1 MKKIFRGDSMAV
13 KLFVSDIDGTLL
25 VSGKSIPEKNIAAV
39 HKMVEAGIIV
49 TIATGRMYRATL
61 PIAKSLGVDV
71 PIITYNGA
79 LIKSVGGEIL
89 YENPLPP
96 DIVTAVTDFF
106 RKNGWYVQNYS
117 EDILSFPVDNEYS
130 KFYQDNQKVT
140 GTAVG
145 WDIMRTKTSHVCKM
159 LNITSGLEETEK
171 ISEIVRAEFGDKLS
185 ITRST
190 PIFNEIVSPGVSK
203 ASAIKILAKKFNIDI
218 SEVMAIGDSDN
229 DLPMLK
235 AAGKSIA
242 MGNARDEIKN
252 VCDYVTA
259 DCADN
264 GFAQA
269 VDKFVFGK

>member
-1 MKKIFRGDSMAV
+1 MAV

-25 VSGKSIPEKNIAAV
+25 VSGKNISEKNIAAV
-39 HKMVEAGIIV
+39 RKMVEAGIIV

-171 ISEIVRAEFGDKLS
+171 ISGIVRAEFGDKLS

-269 VDKFVFGK
+269 VDKFVFGE